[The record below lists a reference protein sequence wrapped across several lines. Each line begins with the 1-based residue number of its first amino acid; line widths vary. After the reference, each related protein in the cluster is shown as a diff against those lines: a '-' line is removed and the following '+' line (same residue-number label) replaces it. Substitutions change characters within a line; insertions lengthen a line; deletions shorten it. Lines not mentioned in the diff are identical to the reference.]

1 MNQTALLQ
9 DARRY
14 LGMLHKRRGI
24 LATLVGT
31 SLLIAVLYNYTTR
44 PVYQAT
50 TQILID
56 RDTPNLLPT
65 KEIVDMG
72 EGGADYFQTQ
82 FELLRGRRLAE
93 AVVEKLDLQKNP
105 EFQQGPLMSPWE
117 RIQRRFFGKAP
128 ASALDSDGMPLSPA
142 IAALRSRLTVERLR
156 GSRIVSLK
164 FNAYDPALAANA
176 ANTLASLYMQQT
188 LDIRYTRSSE
198 ATDWLGARLADQEKK
213 VQEAER
219 GLQAY
224 REREK
229 LVNVEERQALVDQKL
244 SSLNGAA
251 INART
256 DRITKETLYGQMRG
270 MSSTQLETFP
280 LIMSNALIQALRAR
294 IADLQG
300 QQAKLSE
307 SLGDK
312 HPDMVRLRTEIEA
325 TEAKLRQEMQN
336 IIKSV
341 ESDYRTAA
349 QQEANLAANLE
360 TTKQEA
366 LELNRK
372 AIDYNVLKRDVEA
385 NQQLYRELMSR
396 TKESGLE
403 SELTTN
409 NIRILEKAEMPRA
422 PISPQRM
429 RNYQMALLIGFGLGI
444 GLCVLFEHLDNTFKT
459 PEDVKEHLGV
469 PFLGMVPD
477 VSGQQRPAARG
488 AKTGVPP
495 PKNAQ
500 SAVAEAYRVLRTN
513 LIFSS
518 TSSSGQALLVSSANP
533 GEGKTTT
540 VANLAESLAQNGAR
554 VLAVDADLRRP
565 TLHQHFGAQKTPGL
579 SDLIVGKSQA
589 SQVIQSTR
597 IKGLQILPCGYIPPN
612 PTELLGSANMREVV
626 RALRE
631 HYDWV
636 LIDAPPILA
645 IADAPV
651 LCPIVDGLVLV
662 VGAEMSSRPAVQR
675 AIEQIRSVGAK
686 ITGVVLNKVDLER
699 NSYYYGQYYGEYYR
713 SYYAEGGTSAPV
725 RPATGP
731 RPLRRS

>member
-9 DARRY
+9 EARRY

-72 EGGADYFQTQ
+72 EAGADYFQTQ

-93 AVVEKLDLQKNP
+93 KVVEKLALQKNP

-117 RIQRRFFGKAP
+117 RIQRRFFGKPP
-128 ASALDSDGMPLSPA
+128 ASTLDSDGMPLSPA
-142 IAALRSRLTVERLR
+142 IAALRSRLTVERVR
-156 GSRIVSLK
+156 GSRLVSLR

-176 ANTLASLYMQQT
+176 ANTLAQLYIEQT
-188 LDIRYTRSSE
+188 YDFRYTQSSE
-198 ATDWLGARLADQEKK
+198 ATGWLGERLAEQEKK
-213 VQEAER
+213 VQESER
-219 GLQAY
+219 ALQAY

-251 INART
+251 ISART
-256 DRITKETLYGQMRG
+256 ERITKETLYGQMRG

-325 TEAKLRQEMQN
+325 TESKLRSEMQN

-360 TTKQEA
+360 GTKQEA

-372 AIDYNVLKRDVEA
+372 AIDYNVLKREVEA
-385 NQQLYRELMSR
+385 NQQLYRELMNR

-403 SELTTN
+403 SELRTT
-409 NIRILEKAEMPRA
+409 NIRIVEKAEMPRA
-422 PISPQRM
+422 PISPQRA
-429 RNYQMALLIGFGLGI
+429 RNYQMALAIGLGLGI
-444 GLCVLFEHLDNTFKT
+444 ALCILFEHLDNTFKT

-477 VSGQQRPAARG
+477 VTGQQRPAARG
-488 AKTGVPP
+488 AKPGAPP

-518 TSSSGQALLVSSANP
+518 ATNTGQALLISSANP

-554 VLAVDADLRRP
+554 VLCVDADLRRP

-597 IKGLQILPCGYIPPN
+597 VKGLQLLPCGYIPPN

-651 LCPIVDGLVLV
+651 LCPTVDGLVLV

-713 SYYAEGGTSAPV
+713 SYYAEGGTSAPA
-725 RPATGP
+725 RPVSGP